1 MIKKISPLTR
11 IEGHLKVE
19 VEVEKGRVKTAR
31 ISGEMYRGFENLLI
45 GRHPLDAQRITQRV
59 CGVCH
64 EVHGIA
70 SSKALADLY
79 NIEPP
84 PNGKLLKDIILALHM
99 AIDHILHFFH
109 LALPDYV
116 DFAAIAAYRGKD
128 PTLLNLKEW
137 VLSQRPYLFTK
148 KVPGDYITDP
158 QVALPLVANYIE
170 AFDKLSLGASA
181 LAVFG
186 GKAPFAHTVFP
197 GGVSVELT
205 MDKIAKV
212 SQIVDQLIEFVK
224 TKYLPSVIEVAKH
237 YREYFKIGHG
247 YMNLISYGGFSATGT
262 PLYEPGVMING
273 KIHPLDVNG
282 IVEDVAHS
290 YYDGPPRSF
299 KEGETKPHFGK
310 KGAYSWVKAPRYK
323 GHPMETG
330 PISRILVTGRTRREF
345 LAFLKREF
353 GVGMKEAFST
363 NGRNLAR
370 AYEAL
375 LLLEYANRALSNL
388 KPGESTIVT
397 VDVGLPVSG
406 RGLGLSNAA
415 RGELLH
421 YIEAENG
428 RITRYQM
435 VVPST
440 WNFSPRDSA
449 GKPGPVEKAIE
460 GAPVRFKEG
469 LIEVGR
475 IIRSYDPC
483 TACSIH

>member
-1 MIKKISPLTR
+1 MVKRISPLTR

-19 VEVEKGRVKTAR
+19 VDVEGGKVKNAR

-79 NIEPP
+79 GIEPP
-84 PNGKLLKDIILALHM
+84 PNGRLLKDIILALHM
-99 AIDHILHFFH
+99 ALDHILHFFT

-116 DFAAIAAYRGKD
+116 DFAVVAKYRGKD
-128 PTLLNLKEW
+128 PRLNGMKEW
-137 VLSQRPYLFTK
+137 VVSHRPYLYTK

-158 QVALPLVANYIE
+158 SIGIELVANYVE
-170 AFDKLSLGASA
+170 AMNQLSYGSSA
-181 LAVFG
+181 LAVLG

-197 GGVSVELT
+197 GGVSVEVT
-205 MDKIAKV
+205 PDKLAKI
-212 SQIVDQLIEFVK
+212 STIVDNIIEFVE
-224 TKYLPSVIEVAKH
+224 TRYIPSVVEVAGR
-237 YREYFKIGHG
+237 YREYFRIGHG
-247 YMNLISYGGFSATGT
+247 YMNLLSYGGFTATGK
-262 PLYEPGVMING
+262 PLYQPGVMIEG
-273 KIHPLDVNG
+273 KIHPLDVKL
-282 IVEDVAHS
+282 ITEDVAHS
-290 YYDGPPRSF
+290 YYDGRSMPF
-299 KEGETKPHFGK
+299 NKEKTQPHYGK
-310 KGAYSWVKAPRYK
+310 RGAYSWIKAPRYN
-323 GHPMETG
+323 GHPLETG
-330 PISRILVTGRTRREF
+330 PISRILVTKSTREEF
-345 LAFLKREF
+345 LSFLKKHF

-370 AYEAL
+370 AYEARL
-375 LLLEYANRALSNL
+375 LLRYVNEALSMV
-388 KPGESTIVT
+388 KPGESTITMIDMSKKVT
-397 VDVGLPVSG
+397 GT
-406 RGLGLSNAA
+406 GLGLSNAA

-428 RITRYQM
+428 RITNYQM

-440 WNFSPRDSA
+440 WNFSPRDSK
-449 GKPGPVEKAIE
+449 GQPGPVEKAIE

>member
-1 MIKKISPLTR
+1 MVKRISPLTR

-19 VEVEKGRVKTAR
+19 VDVSGGKVTSAKVC
-31 ISGEMYRGFENLLI
+31 GEMYRGFENLLI

-79 NIEPP
+79 KVEPP

-116 DFAAIAAYRGKD
+116 DFAALVKYRGRD
-128 PTLLNLKEW
+128 PKLSKLKEW
-137 VLSQRPYLFTK
+137 VISKRPYLYTK

-158 QVALPLVANYIE
+158 ETAIPLVANYIE
-170 AFDKLSLGASA
+170 AFDKISLGSSA
-181 LAVFG
+181 LATLG
-186 GKAPFAHTVFP
+186 GKAPFAHNVFP

-205 MDKIAKV
+205 MDRIAKV
-212 SQIVDQLIEFVK
+212 STITDKLLYFVEK
-224 TKYLPSVIEVAKH
+224 KYLTSVIEVAKR
-237 YREYFKIGHG
+237 YREYFRIGHG
-247 YMNLISYGGFSATGT
+247 YMNLISYGGFEATSD
-262 PLYEPGVMING
+262 PLYQKGVMING
-273 KIHPLDVNG
+273 KKYPLDVDG

-290 YYDGPPRSF
+290 YYDGQAESF
-299 KEGETKPHFGK
+299 RRESTKPHYGK
-310 KGAYSWVKAPRYK
+310 EGAYSWVKAPRYK

-330 PISRILVTGRTRREF
+330 PISRIMVTDRTRKLF
-345 LAFLKREF
+345 LDFLKKHF
-353 GVGMKEAFST
+353 GVGFKEVFST

-370 AYEAL
+370 AFEAK
-375 LLLEYANRALSNL
+375 LLLEYVNRALGKLNPS
-388 KPGESTIVT
+388 ESTIVT
-397 VDVGLPVSG
+397 VDVGDKVSG
-406 RGLGLSNAA
+406 SGLGLSNAA

-421 YIEAENG
+421 YIEAESG
-428 RITRYQM
+428 RITKYQM

-440 WNFSPRDSA
+440 WNFSPRDANNKS
-449 GKPGPVEKAIE
+449 GPVEKALE
-460 GAPVRFKEG
+460 GTPVRFSEG

-475 IIRSYDPC
+475 VIRSYDPC

>member
-1 MIKKISPLTR
+1 MVKRISPLTR

-19 VEVEKGRVKTAR
+19 VDVSGGRVKSAR
-31 ISGEMYRGFENLLI
+31 VCGEMYRGFENLLV

-70 SSKALADLY
+70 SSKALAELY
-79 NIEPP
+79 RVEPP
-84 PNGKLLKDIILALHM
+84 PNGRLLKDIILALHM
-99 AIDHILHFFH
+99 AIDHILHFFQ

-116 DFAAIAAYRGKD
+116 DFKAITAYRGKD
-128 PTLLNLKEW
+128 PRLLGLKSW
-137 VLSQRPYLFTK
+137 VASQRPYLFTK
-148 KVPGDYITDP
+148 RVPGDYISEP
-158 QVALPLVANYIE
+158 SVALDLLAAYVE

-205 MDKIAKV
+205 MDRIAKV
-212 SQIVDQLIEFVK
+212 SQIVDELLAFVE
-224 TKYLPSVIEVAKH
+224 TKHLPCAVEVAKR
-237 YREYFKIGHG
+237 YREYFRIGHG
-247 YMNLISYGGFSATGT
+247 YMNLLSYGGFEAAGE
-262 PLYEPGVMING
+262 PLYRPGVMIDG
-273 KIHPLDVNG
+273 RFYPLDVDA
-282 IVEDVAHS
+282 IVEDVSHS
-290 YYDGPPRSF
+290 YYDGSALDFRH
-299 KEGETKPHFGK
+299 GETRPHFGK

-330 PISRILVTGRTRREF
+330 PISRVLVTEKTRREF
-345 LAFLKREF
+345 LRFLKDEF

-370 AYEAL
+370 AFEARL
-375 LLLEYANRALSNL
+375 LLMYVNRALSKL
-388 KPGESTIVT
+388 DPKGSTIVT
-397 VDVGLPVSG
+397 VDAGLKVTGS
-406 RGLGLSNAA
+406 GLGLSNAA

-421 YIEAENG
+421 YVEAENG

-440 WNFSPRDSA
+440 WNFSPRDSK
-449 GKPGPVEKAIE
+449 GQPGPVEKALE
-460 GAPVRFKEG
+460 GTPVRFSEG

-475 IIRSYDPC
+475 VIRSYDPC